1 MRFGSFIDKLT
12 QVALKSNMKIKLAA
26 GIFYSKK
33 GFIATGCNT
42 TRTYSKNSNP
52 TTSIQPSEHAEC
64 AALRELRKFPNI
76 NTKDLKLFVIRIS
89 STGELLQST
98 PCMNCADRILK
109 NGIKKIYYINE
120 EQKIVCQHTS
130 DLCKIHKECPYRNIT
145 MTNIWFEH
153 VSCTHGTFSKTLK
166 SLEEKEKVTPCFT
179 IEMGEKI
186 AMLRN
191 IRQLT
196 QKELAL
202 QLSLPIQS
210 IIQIEQGKEQF
221 NSLLFSKL
229 VRCFGNVI

>member
-1 MRFGSFIDKLT
+1 MRFDSFIDKLT

-42 TRTYSKNSNP
+42 TRTYSKNSAS
-52 TTSIQPSEHAEC
+52 SIHPSEHAEC

-98 PCMNCADRILK
+98 PCMNCANSILK

-120 EQKIVCQHTS
+120 EQKIVCQRIS
-130 DLCKIHKECPYRNIT
+130 DLCMIHKECPYRNIT
-145 MTNIWFEH
+145 MTNIWFEN
-153 VSCTHGTFSKTLK
+153 VSSIHGTFSKTLK
-166 SLEEKEKVTPCFT
+166 SLEEKEKATPCFT

-210 IIQIEQGKEQF
+210 IILIEQGKEQF